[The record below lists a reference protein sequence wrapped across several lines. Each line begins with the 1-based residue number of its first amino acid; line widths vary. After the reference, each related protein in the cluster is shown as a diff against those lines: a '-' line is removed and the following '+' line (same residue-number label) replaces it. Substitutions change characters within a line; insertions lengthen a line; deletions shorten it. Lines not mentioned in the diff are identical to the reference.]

1 MMISREDVIRAID
14 REMAKENTC
23 LDNLEAA
30 QKELNV
36 LESKGPI
43 NGIWMIT
50 SHRPVIG
57 PVIITVKRFLR
68 KMLHGYIP
76 PIVEESNRRRDIQNR
91 AIRYLISGVEE
102 IYRLVVNI
110 NEKQHKTQQ
119 HIEELEQQLAIA
131 EEKNTRCT
139 ELITGQQE
147 ALDTLGES
155 YRILQTKV
163 NELDYRLVVNINE
176 KQHKTQQHIEELEQ
190 QLAIAE
196 EKNTR
201 CTELI
206 TGQQEALDTLGE
218 SCRILQTK
226 VNELEM
232 RHDDTDKLSKQ
243 TAERFKTAELS
254 GMFASSEDIDTLFPY
269 VEFEDRYR
277 GSEESIS
284 EWQEVYL
291 KYFLGRENVLDVGCG
306 RGEFLT
312 LLKDKGVRAKGID
325 SSEFMVER
333 CRRRDLDVEQADVFA
348 YLEQLEEGAL
358 DGVFC
363 SQVVEHFSTQQLLRF
378 ISLLSKKVRI
388 GAPVVIET
396 INPGNIVSSSNG
408 FYMDISHIRP
418 VHSATLSFLME
429 ANGFPYQEIHY
440 LHPETDKEIPYLE
453 IPEAVEFN
461 ERMKNVN
468 QLLFGARDYGLVA
481 YRQ

>member
-102 IYRLVVNI
+102 I
-110 NEKQHKTQQ
+110 
-119 HIEELEQQLAIA
+119 
-131 EEKNTRCT
+131 
-139 ELITGQQE
+139 
-147 ALDTLGES
+147 
-155 YRILQTKV
+155 
-163 NELDYRLVVNINE
+163 YRLVVNINE